1 MFLLCTIAPA
11 GAYQW
16 NRPGR
21 QRINQLQR
29 ICMAYDQV
37 RVQAHAFLSHI
48 NIEVWIICRQF
59 AFIWEKYQV
68 SDIVLSE
75 RSTTMTSRRRFARHS
90 VCSTGRANR
99 YIYYLLIYYVQG
111 GPRVHHGARHHARA
125 ADPGGEAGPRRD
137 PGAAAEE
144 DEAILLHLS
153 TKLDSSDIDDVLSS
167 VWSADNVYLLRN
179 SSRRL
184 TSTEMET
191 LTTKNS
197 WPCSLR

>member
-1 MFLLCTIAPA
+1 
-11 GAYQW
+11 
-16 NRPGR
+16 
-21 QRINQLQR
+21 
-29 ICMAYDQV
+29 
-37 RVQAHAFLSHI
+37 
-48 NIEVWIICRQF
+48 
-59 AFIWEKYQV
+59 
-68 SDIVLSE
+68 
-75 RSTTMTSRRRFARHS
+75 MTSRRRSARHS

-111 GPRVHHGARHHARA
+111 GPRVHHGAGHHARA

-167 VWSADNVYLLRN
+167 DNVYLLRN

-184 TSTEMET
+184 TSMEMET

-197 WPCSLR
+197 